1 MSKLLTGR
9 PMRLVGIA
17 GCAHSGK
24 DTVCSILTDGYFQ
37 GFGRAAF
44 ADPLKKMLA
53 VMGVDCSD
61 EMKDKIDPYYGKTPR
76 YMMQTL
82 GTQWGR
88 GMIGENVWIKAFA
101 RRNAGLSI
109 VVPDVRYENEAAL
122 IREFGV
128 MIHITGRGGIDGD
141 HDSENTLPVDIL
153 DLVIDNSGTIEDLH
167 ASIDYRAIGDR
178 LHAATTVGW
187 LPF

>member
-1 MSKLLTGR
+1 MNKPIGK
-9 PMRLVGIA
+9 PMRLIGIA
-17 GCAHSGK
+17 GRAHSGK

-61 EMKDKIDPYYGKTPR
+61 EMKDKIDPCYGKTPR

-82 GTQWGR
+82 GTEWGR
-88 GMIGENVWIKAFA
+88 GMIGKNVWIKAFA

-128 MIHITGRGGIDGD
+128 MIHITGRGGIEGN
-141 HDSENTLPVDIL
+141 HDSENTLPINML
-153 DLVIDNSGTIEDLH
+153 DVVIDNSGTLEDLP
-167 ASIDYRAIGDR
+167 ASIDHSAIGDR
-178 LHAATTVGW
+178 FHAATSVGW